1 MEVSVGIFS
10 WDTDIIWVLHL
21 LQEDP
26 FKEMISQIMKGTL
39 CVPTTEE
46 TWNCEAGKCT
56 FILLYHSMRS
66 GRSVSDMGD
75 YLKHFLST
83 HGWRNV
89 LVVIGAQEYTMSE
102 KMREQLGQNQ
112 FVSCEQLFF
121 TETEITILRRE
132 IRRMVEQVIRIR
144 YILSL
149 TQDPPIRRVGP
160 MSLLKQKHSI
170 GIISRSMQ
178 EYYEWLECLLRSK
191 DFTDQ
196 VKDVRHFHISNMG
209 DEKIREEISRCTF
222 AILYITKVY
231 KGINNDLQCLSTFG
245 KENVIVVFD
254 NLEDSSSEE
263 KRRILQK
270 EPSIGRLAREIFLFS
285 MAEKESEYM
294 KHLSCFDQVDK
305 MMQEK
310 LNKMEIMIYQSGTQG
325 NRISR
330 FGKTEAKYTIGIFSR
345 SGHSEYKWLVHLL
358 RSEDFRDQVQDVR
371 PCYISNAGG
380 RQFREDVSQC
390 TFAIL
395 YHTKN
400 RGRINITDVTDS
412 MYDKKLHYLSAV
424 LGKENVIVVVDDLE
438 DSSSEEKR
446 RILETQPSIG
456 RLAQGLILFT
466 QRVKE
471 DDKMLLGKLKS
482 MWLVLRAPRGPGL
495 PIPAM
500 SIPRGT
506 LGTRISQI
514 LHQDTGTNVSSV
526 LASNI
531 VSLTITKTETKNTV
545 GIFSRSGQS
554 DYEWLEPILRSED
567 FRDQVHVRPCYIS
580 NTGGRQFRQD
590 IFQCTFAIL
599 YHTKKRGRINIT
611 DVTDSLYDDELEYL
625 SAVLGKENVI
635 VMIDDLE
642 DSSSEEKRRILQ
654 NQPKIERLAKELILL
669 SQGEKKENKR
679 LLRKLKSIW
688 HPISDSKTQQA
699 GAGDAGNQNN
709 DNTKDL
715 PKRPAEPG
723 GDRGGL
729 PQNLP
734 LVPADPQARA
744 HRDVPAPQETQQAGA
759 GDAGNQN
766 NDNTKDLPK
775 RPAEP
780 GGDRGGLPQNLPLV
794 PADPQ
799 ARAHRDVPAPQ
810 ETQQAGAGDAGNQNN
825 DNTKDL
831 PKRPAEPG
839 GDRGGLPQN
848 LPLVPADPQA
858 RAHRD
863 VPAPQETQQAGAG
876 DAGNQNNDN
885 TKDLPKRPAEPG
897 GDRGGLPQNLPLV
910 PADPQARA
918 HRDVPAPQETQQA
931 GAGDAGNQNNDN
943 TKDLPKR
950 PAEPGGDRGGLPQ
963 NLPLVPAD
971 PQARAHR
978 DVPAPQG
985 KELDVK
991 NQAEKNMVTP
1001 GRLLLTAGR
1010 PGMLSLEEVVQRVG
1024 DNMDI
1029 QFGSKEDHYET
1040 PLLFQERGSYKE
1052 KTMTTCALVPVSLCD
1067 RSMDTEKGWIE
1078 YIFATCVLLG
1088 VGIGID
1094 YLKPDALFSAIFSVG
1109 ILLAVGAL
1117 VLYLIQEDE
1126 KVESSM
1132 SISAEHF
1139 VYKHRATL
1147 IERLASL
1154 DPILD
1159 ELLEKRLI
1167 HYEQYEKVRC
1177 ERTSQDKMRMLYRF
1191 VRAWGICDL
1200 DIFYQILKAK
1210 NNPLIKDLEGL

>member
-1 MEVSVGIFS
+1 MSSSKPIRDTQRSQDMEVSVGIFS

-482 MWLVLRAPRGPGL
+482 MWLVLR
-495 PIPAM
+495 
-500 SIPRGT
+500 
-506 LGTRISQI
+506 
-514 LHQDTGTNVSSV
+514 
-526 LASNI
+526 
-531 VSLTITKTETKNTV
+531 
-545 GIFSRSGQS
+545 
-554 DYEWLEPILRSED
+554 
-567 FRDQVHVRPCYIS
+567 
-580 NTGGRQFRQD
+580 
-590 IFQCTFAIL
+590 
-599 YHTKKRGRINIT
+599 
-611 DVTDSLYDDELEYL
+611 
-625 SAVLGKENVI
+625 GKENVI